1 MRLDEM
7 KKKWKERF
15 TKEKMKEFV
24 AKRGF
29 YVLLLICLLGAAAG
43 AIIISGSDQNPGD
56 SSQASPSPTGLQ
68 AGANKDEPL
77 TAAQE
82 KHDQLL
88 AQASASTTPSL
99 PATSVSPTPAPKK
112 LTLPVDG
119 TLIRPFS
126 MDKPLYNSTL
136 DVWSVHKGI
145 DISAKEGT
153 AVKAALDGT
162 VSDIKSDALMG
173 HMLVITGSDGAKTVY
188 ASLSK
193 RPDLKVG
200 DKIKAGQNIG
210 AVGKSASFEV
220 MDGAHLHFEYIVGG
234 KYINPEKYLVKQ
246 PAMPSP
252 TPTPSSMP
260 STPASPKP
268 LATPMPSGSI
278 KPTGTPNRDLDPD

>member
-15 TKEKMKEFV
+15 TKEKVKEFV

-29 YVLLLICLLGAAAG
+29 YVLLLICLLGAAVG
-43 AIIISGSDQNPGD
+43 AIIISGADQNPGD
-56 SSQASPSPTGLQ
+56 SSMLSPSPSGIQ
-68 AGANKDEPL
+68 AGVNKDEPL
-77 TAAQE
+77 SAAQE
-82 KHDQLL
+82 KHDQLV
-88 AQASASTTPSL
+88 AQASPITSL
-99 PATSVSPTPAPKK
+99 PATSVKPTPAPQK

-119 TLIRPFS
+119 TLIKPFS

-136 DVWSVHKGI
+136 DVWAVHKGI
-145 DISAKEGT
+145 DIAAKEGT

-173 HMLVITGSDGAKTVY
+173 HMLVITGSDGSQTIY

-200 DKIKAGQNIG
+200 DKVKAGQTIG
-210 AVGKSASFEV
+210 AVGKSASFEA

-246 PAMPSP
+246 PASPSP
-252 TPTPSSMP
+252 TPTPSASPSATPKASGTPKPTGSVKPSTTPEP
-260 STPASPKP
+260 STP
-268 LATPMPSGSI
+268 GY
-278 KPTGTPNRDLDPD
+278 D